1 MYFTQKENAIYFKQM
16 DKLFTFAKNFL
27 EMNLVQ
33 DRSSFNTIGKP
44 GQPQGIAP
52 TICP

>member
-1 MYFTQKENAIYFKQM
+1 MVYPLLYQILVVVYFLLYQIR
-16 DKLFTFAKNFL
+16 
-27 EMNLVQ
+27 LVQ
-33 DRSSFNTIGKP
+33 ESESFNTIGKP